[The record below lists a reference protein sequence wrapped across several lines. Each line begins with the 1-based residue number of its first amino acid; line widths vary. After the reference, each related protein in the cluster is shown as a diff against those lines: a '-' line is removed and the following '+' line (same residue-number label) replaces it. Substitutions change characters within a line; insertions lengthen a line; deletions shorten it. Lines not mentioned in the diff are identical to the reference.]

1 MNKVYTNIDFSLF
14 SYLIKLLYTILFIL
28 FDLFVEIR
36 NCNNNISDI
45 ILKTYCSVTLG
56 QFA

>member
-1 MNKVYTNIDFSLF
+1 MNKVYTNDF

-28 FDLFVEIR
+28 FDLFVEIS